1 MMHPQAPSPHMAA
14 PSLPAV
20 VGRVRAVLTG
30 RARPTTR
37 PGSVSAIDKQPRAG
51 AVQAGPDGLD
61 GDEQGDRRVHG
72 GPDKALHVYPFAH
85 LAAWRRELPQAA
97 DRLRAEGAF
106 GENLA
111 IDGPT
116 ETEVC
121 LADRWRIGGARFE
134 VSQGRQPCWK
144 LDDRFGVDGM
154 ARLVQASGRTG
165 WYLRVLDPGLVAAR
179 DAIVLEARPHPAWPL
194 ARLMRAI
201 DRRERDPATLRAIL
215 ELPLPASWRRLFE
228 QRLASGRVE
237 SWVRRLTGRD

>member
-1 MMHPQAPSPHMAA
+1 MMHLQPPPQHASATPMPAA
-14 PSLPAV
+14 

-30 RARPTTR
+30 CARPTTR
-37 PGSVSAIDKQPRAG
+37 PGSLSAIDKQPRVG
-51 AVQAGPDGLD
+51 AVRAGPEGLE

-85 LAAWRRELPQAA
+85 LAAWRHELPQAA
-97 DRLRAEGAF
+97 DLLRAEGAF

-116 ETEVC
+116 EAEVC

-165 WYLRVLDPGLVAAR
+165 WYLRVLEPGPVAAG
-179 DAIVLEARPHPAWPL
+179 DAIVLEARPHPDWPL
-194 ARLMRAI
+194 ARLMQAI
-201 DRRERDPATLRAIL
+201 DRGERDPATLRAIL
-215 ELPLPASWRRLFE
+215 GLPLPASWRKLFG

-237 SWVRRLTGRD
+237 SWARRLTGRD

>member
-1 MMHPQAPSPHMAA
+1 MHPQAPSPDTAA

-30 RARPTTR
+30 RARATTR
-37 PGSVSAIDKQPRAG
+37 PGSVSAIDKQPCAG
-51 AVQAGPDGLD
+51 AVRAGPDGLE

-111 IDGPT
+111 IAGPT
-116 ETEVC
+116 EAEVC
-121 LADRWRIGGARFE
+121 LADRWRLGGARFE

-154 ARLVQASGRTG
+154 ARRVQASGRTG
-165 WYLRVLDPGLVAAR
+165 WYLRVLEPGPVAAG
-179 DAIVLEARPHPAWPL
+179 DAIVLEARPHPDWPL
-194 ARLMRAI
+194 ARLMQAI
-201 DRRERDPATLRAIL
+201 DRGERDPATLRAIL
-215 ELPLPASWRRLFE
+215 ELPLPVSWRKLFE
-228 QRLASGRVE
+228 QRLASGRIE
-237 SWVRRLTGRD
+237 SWVRRLTGRG